1 MRPSPQGGLLEP
13 RALSKKLTHNKIHRG
28 APEPQVEKSRVAA
41 AVEDLAS
48 STKSKVKRNRTPLIV
63 LLVFVPLA
71 VLAFQLFQE
80 IKAGQ
85 EDQLQENLYLL
96 TSSPPAAGQEDS
108 RVAAMRELLQTVK
121 GQPQERS
128 FYLKIVATLLEQ
140 ADPAVAASANPFSLT
155 PVTAGSNDDG
165 NAGRK
170 KLLEAAGLLAREANE
185 KFGEDL
191 HLQEWN
197 EKIQAMVNEDADKS
211 WLGKPRFYRLLMPE
225 KKAQSK

>member
-1 MRPSPQGGLLEP
+1 
-13 RALSKKLTHNKIHRG
+13 LSKKLTHNKIHRG
-28 APEPQVEKSRVAA
+28 TSEPQVEKSQVVA

-48 STKSKVKRNRTPLIV
+48 STKSKVKSNRTPLIV
-63 LLVFVPLA
+63 LLVLVLLA

-85 EDQLQENLYLL
+85 QDELQGSLYLL
-96 TSSPPAAGQEDS
+96 TLSPPAVGQEDS
-108 RVAAMRELLQTVK
+108 RIREMGELLQAVK

-165 NAGRK
+165 DAGRK
-170 KLLEAAGLLAREANE
+170 KLLEAAGRLAGEANG
-185 KFGEDL
+185 KFGPDL
-191 HLQEWN
+191 DEWN
-197 EKIQAMVNEDADKS
+197 KKIQTMVSEDADKS
-211 WLGKPRFYRLLMPE
+211 WLGKPRSYRLLAPE
-225 KKAQSK
+225 KKAPSK

>member
-1 MRPSPQGGLLEP
+1 M
-13 RALSKKLTHNKIHRG
+13 SKKLTHNKIHRG
-28 APEPQVEKSRVAA
+28 TSEPQVEKSQVVA

-48 STKSKVKRNRTPLIV
+48 STKSKVKSNRTPLIV
-63 LLVFVPLA
+63 LLVLVLLA

-85 EDQLQENLYLL
+85 QDQLQGTLYLL
-96 TSSPPAAGQEDS
+96 TSSPPAVGQEDS
-108 RVAAMRELLQTVK
+108 RVRAMGELLQAVK

-165 NAGRK
+165 DAGRK
-170 KLLEAAGLLAREANE
+170 KLLEAAGRLAREANE
-185 KFGEDL
+185 KFGPDL
-191 HLQEWN
+191 DEWN
-197 EKIQAMVNEDADKS
+197 KKIQTMVNEDADKS
-211 WLGKPRFYRLLMPE
+211 WLDKPRSYRLLAPE
-225 KKAQSK
+225 KKAPSK